1 MGGTILKHVGVIKE
15 GQQDV
20 VEVMVIS
27 LLEEEGPMELSLV
40 IPAEAKFNH
49 SAPS

>member
-1 MGGTILKHVGVIKE
+1 MTCV
-15 GQQDV
+15 GQQHV

-27 LLEEEGPMELSLV
+27 LLEEEGSMELSLV
-40 IPAEAKFNH
+40 IPAEAKFNQ

>member
-1 MGGTILKHVGVIKE
+1 MTCV
-15 GQQDV
+15 GQQNV

-40 IPAEAKFNH
+40 IPNEAKFNH
-49 SAPS
+49 SARS

>member
-1 MGGTILKHVGVIKE
+1 VTCV

-27 LLEEEGPMELSLV
+27 LLEEEGSMELSQV
-40 IPAEAKFNH
+40 IPAEPSSTSHPPAEV
-49 SAPS
+49 SAAHR